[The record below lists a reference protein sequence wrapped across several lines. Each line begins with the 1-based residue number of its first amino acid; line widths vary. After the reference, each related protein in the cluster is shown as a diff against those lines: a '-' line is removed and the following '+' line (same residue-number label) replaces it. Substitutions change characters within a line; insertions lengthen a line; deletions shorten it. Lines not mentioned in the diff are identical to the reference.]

1 MQIISD
7 APVFVKHFSSYG
19 NVAMKTEAHRDDY
32 YIVAFLT
39 DGSATVEID
48 FEQIELH
55 AGEVLIV

>member
-1 MQIISD
+1 MPNPRDIPFSRMQIISD

-39 DGSATVEID
+39 DGWLSSYC
-48 FEQIELH
+48 
-55 AGEVLIV
+55 